1 MWQPSTT
8 LSTQPG
14 GRVPAVGEC
23 EAFTLLL
30 PPLCTYPG
38 AEGAWV
44 ALCLASAEVSGHAA
58 GVHKAEPAAGLQ
70 ALVLF

>member
-1 MWQPSTT
+1 M
-8 LSTQPG
+8 
-14 GRVPAVGEC
+14 GEC
-23 EAFTLLL
+23 EAFTLFL

-44 ALCLASAEVSGHAA
+44 ALCLAWAEVSGHAA
-58 GVHKAEPAAGLQ
+58 GAHKAEPAAGLR